1 MGGEKE
7 LGEAEEG
14 DIIRIYYVRKQSIFN
29 KSKKKMYV
37 KKNAELT
44 VSSKI

>member
-29 KSKKKMYV
+29 KSKKKCML
-37 KKNAELT
+37 KRMQN
-44 VSSKI
+44 

>member
-29 KSKKKMYV
+29 KSKKNV
-37 KKNAELT
+37 C
-44 VSSKI
+44 